1 MEELSLKEIEE
12 LRLWA
17 KRKETNSIT
26 TYFLVAS
33 MLPCVLLNGG
43 FYFIIFLFVIL
54 CIKSFLGM
62 YFEDK
67 NQKAFIICVV
77 LTNIYYL
84 FSLMILNRI
93 AGNLKAELANENKEL
108 L

>member
-1 MEELSLKEIEE
+1 MEELSLEEIEE

-33 MLPCVLLNGG
+33 MLPCLILNDG
-43 FYFIIFLFVIL
+43 FYLIIFLFVIL
-54 CIKSFLGM
+54 CTKTFLGL
-62 YFEDK
+62 YIEDK
-67 NQKAFIICVV
+67 NQKAFIVCVI

-84 FSLMILNRI
+84 FSTMLINRI
-93 AGNLKAELANENKEL
+93 TSNTKKEL
-108 L
+108 SKNTEEF

>member
-1 MEELSLKEIEE
+1 MEELNLEEIEE

-33 MLPCVLLNGG
+33 MLPCVLLYGG
-43 FYFIIFLFVIL
+43 FYLIIFLFVIL
-54 CIKSFLGM
+54 CIKSFLGT

-67 NQKAFIICVV
+67 NKKAFIVCVV
-77 LTNIYYL
+77 LTSMYYL
-84 FSLMILNRI
+84 LSSMLLNRI
-93 AGNLKAELANENKEL
+93 AGNLKAELANENEKL
-108 L
+108 S